1 MKTKMLFLVLAAFF
15 CMNAASMSLD
25 NTKEIHLM
33 AEMADGG
40 SPRSILPTA
49 TACLSAD
56 NAYILIDLT
65 GACTDCTVSVVNLA
79 TGETVC
85 SEAYTDAEG
94 VVLPVA
100 GLLEEGEDYRLVVN
114 MPGMKVYGDFKL

>member
-1 MKTKMLFLVLAAFF
+1 MLFLLLATFF
-15 CMNAASMSLD
+15 CMNVAAMTDTSR
-25 NTKEIHLM
+25 KQIHLK
-33 AEMADGG
+33 AATADGG
-40 SPRSILPTA
+40 SPRSIVPTA

-56 NAYILIDLT
+56 NACILIDLT
-65 GACTDCTVSVVNLA
+65 GACADCTVSVVNLA

-100 GLLEEGEDYRLVVN
+100 GLLEEGEDYCLVVN
-114 MPGMKVYGDFKL
+114 MPRMKLYGNFKL